1 MTKSYNYDILI
12 STNEREVLEM
22 KWLEYVMA
30 RYGVDSQE
38 AFDVACLVA
47 EGFNG
52 EIIDDFILSLEQE

>member
-1 MTKSYNYDILI
+1 
-12 STNEREVLEM
+12 M
-22 KWLEYVMA
+22 KWLAYVMA

-52 EIIDDFILSLEQE
+52 EILEDFILSLEQE